1 MQARDIHEVIT
12 LLEGIIADATHAGS
26 PLGYFPAL
34 YKRVTV
40 SVRDKINAGYFDDG
54 PRMERLDTTFA
65 NRYLAAYDAFHSGRA
80 DSPSWQLAFEAAG
93 RRELIVLQHLF
104 AGMNAHIGLDLAI
117 AAAAV
122 APGDSIYQLKG
133 DFFKINEVL
142 GNLVNTVQDELSVI
156 WPMMRWIDR
165 IGKRMDESLAI
176 FSMDVARDAAWQLA
190 CELAALPDQAARDAA
205 IAAKDVRVTAF
216 GGKLINPG
224 FLLNVVR
231 VVVRLTERGNVPHKI
246 STLNA

>member
-1 MQARDIHEVIT
+1 MEKFDT
-12 LLEGIIADATHAGS
+12 LIEQYLSGELQGAERRQFEERLQEDEA
-26 PLGYFPAL
+26 LQKQMAL
-34 YKRVTV
+34 YETVEGTLQEHFRGLEEKQDLLGQLQSISGEFFQEEKKSEPKGRIVT
-40 SVRDKINAGYFDDG
+40 
-54 PRMERLDTTFA
+54 L
-65 NRYLAAYDAFHSGRA
+65 
-80 DSPSWQLAFEAAG
+80 
-93 RRELIVLQHLF
+93 RRTI
-104 AGMNAHIGLDLAI
+104 ALAI